1 MLTPIDTKGTI
12 NKIQNPFLIQILSKL
27 RIDRIKQSQLDEGHA
42 QKLAV
47 YAILNNERLNT
58 IMPK

>member
-1 MLTPIDTKGTI
+1 MLTPVDTKGTI

-27 RIDRIKQSQLDEGHA
+27 RIDRIKQSQLYEGHA
-42 QKLAV
+42 QKLALH
-47 YAILNNERLNT
+47 AILNNERLNT